1 MSVTTRDNA
10 STPQSLSDAA
20 HRDPARNIAAKLARL
35 AESWIDGT
43 GRRWSV
49 LAEMDQ
55 LVDTLR
61 KIYAQE
67 LERREAPEPVGCG
80 LSDKTLPPAPDAAP

>member
-1 MSVTTRDNA
+1 MT
-10 STPQSLSDAA
+10 TPQSLSDAA
-20 HRDPARNIAAKLARL
+20 HVDPSRNIAAKLMRL
-35 AESWIDGT
+35 AEAWIDGT

-67 LERREAPEPVGCG
+67 LERREAVGCG